1 MLLHRWLRVPLSCC
15 SIAFREGMPGLVSL
29 GYKPLQ
35 NMNKST
41 KNYRRIVGTGF
52 YLMKISALPLL
63 LLGWFASVSVA
74 YPQRGQE
81 LLTRRINLRVEK
93 TLLRDV
99 LRQISQQADV
109 RFSYNN
115 RYIPAESR
123 VNVISVNEPLGE
135 LLDRLLQ
142 PLSVG
147 YTVYSR
153 LIVLKPL
160 PTLETSSAE
169 GALDGST
176 MILDMTITGRVTDEN
191 NSPMPGVNVVLKGTT
206 RGTTTDVDGRYRLT
220 VPEGAANTLVFSLVG
235 YASQEVVAG
244 TQTALDIKL
253 LPDNKTLS
261 EVVVVGYNTVKRTDV
276 TSSVVS
282 VSAEDIRS
290 RPVANALQAI
300 QGKAA
305 GVDITSNERPGE
317 MGSIRIRGNRS
328 LTATNNPLYVVDG
341 IPLSSGGI
349 EFINPND
356 IEAIDILKD
365 ASATAIYG
373 SRGANGVVVV
383 TTKRGKSGRLALE
396 YVGTS
401 TFEQIQDRQ
410 QQMNSAQYIDLRR
423 DAYRR
428 INYINTL
435 AGKTTPAGTGYP
447 DGPSQ
452 VDDQRIFGGD
462 AYALANVNKGW
473 VNGTWNGDLVPTTDW
488 TGLVKRTGITQDHII
503 SASGGTDKI
512 KAYGSFGY
520 LRQEGTQLGQDYT
533 RYSAKVSVDVNPVK
547 WFKMGGTLDG
557 TFSKQNYGFSSTST
571 SGAGSLYAAAKGMLP
586 FAQPFDANGKRIN
599 LPGGDITIL
608 NPIGEDEYN
617 INLRKVTRAV
627 ASLYGEV
634 TIMDGLR
641 YRVNFGPDFYYN
653 NNGRWMDQNSINRG
667 GGEPGSTNY
676 AQLNNTNNF
685 SWSLDHLLYFDKT
698 FGQHSIGLTFLHNAT
713 SYRQETSSMT
723 ATKLPYNSQ
732 LWYQL
737 NSVSALD
744 GFSSNLVQSSLL
756 SYMARANYS
765 FNSKYIVTAF
775 GRWDGASQLAT
786 GHKWDFFPSLSVAW
800 RLDQEN
806 FMKTIPWVDE
816 LKLRVGVGETG
827 NAAISPYSTQ
837 GVLQTLYYT
846 FGSSVQAGYVSSD
859 ATLATP
865 ISFPNPQLGWEHT
878 RQYNLGIDF
887 NLFKGRINGALD
899 LYTSRTT
906 DLLLLRNILSI
917 NGYTTSL
924 ANVGETSNRGVELTV
939 NTTNIK
945 SRQFEWNSTIN
956 FATNK
961 DRIVS
966 LANGPVDDIN
976 NLWFIG
982 QRLSVYYDYAKDRIW
997 QNTPQ
1002 DLEEIQKY
1010 AANGQTFRPGDI
1022 KVVDQNKDYKI
1033 DANNDRVIRG
1043 SSSPSWTGGITNT
1056 ITYKGIQLSAFIF
1069 SRWKFMVQSGG
1080 QTLQGRYAQ
1089 QLVNYWTPTNA
1100 ANDYPAPNYNSA
1112 AGDAFVNSLN
1122 YQDGSFIKIRNI
1134 TLGYFIPTNAVQ
1146 KIGLSRVKVYAQLLN
1161 PGLIYSK
1168 ISWLDP
1174 DTGLSNFNRGLV
1186 FGLNVGF

>member
-1 MLLHRWLRVPLSCC
+1 
-15 SIAFREGMPGLVSL
+15 
-29 GYKPLQ
+29 
-35 NMNKST
+35 MNNCT

-52 YLMKISALPLL
+52 YLMKISALPVL
-63 LLGWFASVSVA
+63 LLGWFASASVA

-81 LLTRRINLRVEK
+81 LLTRRISMRVEK
-93 TLLRDV
+93 ALLRDV
-99 LRQISQQADV
+99 LRQISQQVDV

-115 RYIPAESR
+115 RSIPVDSR
-123 VNVISVNEPLGE
+123 VNVVAVNEPLGE
-135 LLDRLLQ
+135 VLNRVLQ
-142 PLSVG
+142 PISVG

-160 PTLETSSAE
+160 IRSETTSVE
-169 GALDGST
+169 ST
-176 MILDMTITGRVTDEN
+176 VERGIIEQNVTISGRVTDEKN
-191 NSPMPGVNVVLKGTT
+191 APMPGVNVVLKGTT
-206 RGTTTDVDGRYRLT
+206 RGTATDVEGRYRLT
-220 VPEGAANTLVFSLVG
+220 VTDPITTTLVFSLVG
-235 YASQEVVAG
+235 YASQEVVLG
-244 TQTALDIKL
+244 NQTIIDIQL
-253 LPDNKTLS
+253 LPDNKMLN

-276 TSSVVS
+276 TSAVVS

-328 LTATNNPLYVVDG
+328 LTANNNPLYVVDG

-396 YVGTS
+396 YVGTA

-410 QQMNSAQYIDLRR
+410 QMMSSAQYIEFRR
-423 DAYRR
+423 NAYRR

-435 AGKTTPAGTGYP
+435 AGRTTPAGTGYP
-447 DGPSQ
+447 DVTSQ

-462 AYALANVNKGW
+462 ANALANVNKGW
-473 VNGTWNGDLVPTTDW
+473 VNGVWNGDLVPTTDW
-488 TGLVKRTGITQDHII
+488 TGLVQRTGVTHDHII

-520 LRQEGTQLGQDYT
+520 LNQDGTQLGQDYT

-547 WFKMGGTLDG
+547 WFKMGGSLDG
-557 TFSKQNYGFSSTST
+557 TFSKQNYGFSSSSA

-586 FAQPFDANGKRIN
+586 FAIPYNANGNRIN

-608 NPIGEDEYN
+608 NPIGEDQYN
-617 INLRKVTRAV
+617 INLRNVTRAV

-653 NNGRWMDQNSINRG
+653 NNGRWQDQNSINRG

-676 AQLNNTNNF
+676 AQLNRTNNF
-685 SWSLDHLLYFDKT
+685 SWSLDQLIYFDKT
-698 FGQHSIGLTFLHNAT
+698 FGKHSIGLTLLQNAT

-737 NSVSALD
+737 NSVAALD
-744 GFSSNLVQSSLL
+744 GFSTNLVQSSLV
-756 SYMARANYS
+756 SYMARANYN
-765 FNSKYIVTAF
+765 FNSKYILTAF
-775 GRWDGASQLAT
+775 GRWDGASQLAP
-786 GHKWDFFPSLSVAW
+786 GHKWDFFPSVSAAW
-800 RLDQEN
+800 RLDQED
-806 FMKTIPWVDE
+806 FMKTSSWVDE
-816 LKLRVGVGETG
+816 LKLRVGVGVTG

-859 ATLATP
+859 ASLANP

-878 RQYNLGIDF
+878 RQWNLGVDF

-899 LYTSRTT
+899 LYSSQTT

-924 ANVGETSNRGVELTV
+924 ANIGATSNRGVELTV
-939 NTTNIK
+939 NSVNLKT
-945 SRQFEWNSTIN
+945 SQFEWASTLN
-956 FATNK
+956 LATNK

-966 LANGPVDDIN
+966 LANGPVNDLN

-982 QRLSVYYDYAKDRIW
+982 QRLSVYYDYQKERIW

-1010 AANGQTFRPGDI
+1010 AANGQVFRPGDI
-1022 KVVDQNKDYKI
+1022 KVVDQNKDFKI
-1033 DANNDRVIRG
+1033 DANNDRVIQG

-1056 ITYKGIQLSAFIF
+1056 FSYKGLELSAFIF
-1069 SRWKFMVQSGG
+1069 SRWNFMVRTGAE
-1080 QTLQGRYAQ
+1080 TLQGRYAQ
-1089 QLVNYWTPTNA
+1089 RLVDYWTPTNPT
-1100 ANDYPAPNYNSA
+1100 NEYQAPNYNSA
-1112 AGDAFVNSLN
+1112 AGDAFVNSSN
-1122 YQDGSFIKIRNI
+1122 YQDGSFIKVRNI
-1134 TLGYFIPTNAVQ
+1134 TLGYFIPVNLVQ
-1146 KIGLSRVKVYAQLLN
+1146 KAGLSRVKVYAQLLN

-1174 DTGLSNFNRGLV
+1174 DTGLANFNRGLV

>member
-1 MLLHRWLRVPLSCC
+1 
-15 SIAFREGMPGLVSL
+15 
-29 GYKPLQ
+29 
-35 NMNKST
+35 
-41 KNYRRIVGTGF
+41 
-52 YLMKISALPLL
+52 MKISVLPLF

-74 YPQRGQE
+74 YPQRGHE
-81 LLTRRINLRVEK
+81 LLTRRINLQVEK
-93 TLLRDV
+93 TMLRDV

-115 RYIPAESR
+115 RAIPVDNR
-123 VNVISVNEPLGE
+123 VNILSVNEPLGD
-135 LLDRLLQ
+135 LLDRMLP

-153 LIVLKPL
+153 SIVLKPL
-160 PTLETSSAE
+160 TALETSPVENS
-169 GALDGST
+169 LDKVV
-176 MILDMTITGRVTDEN
+176 MEQDVTITGRVTDEN
-191 NSPMPGVNVVLKGTT
+191 NEPLPGVNVILKGTP
-206 RGTTTDVDGRYRLT
+206 RGTSADAEGRFRLT
-220 VPEGAANTLVFSLVG
+220 VPEGTANTLVFSLVG
-235 YASQEVVAG
+235 YTSQEVAIGAQSSVNV
-244 TQTALDIKL
+244 KL
-253 LPDNKTLS
+253 LPDNKILN

-317 MGSIRIRGNRS
+317 IGSIRIRGNRS

-373 SRGANGVVVV
+373 SRGANGVVVI

-410 QQMNSAQYIDLRR
+410 QQMNSAQYIDFRR

-435 AGKTTPAGTGYP
+435 AGKTTPAGSGYP
-447 DGPSQ
+447 EGPSQ
-452 VDDQRIFGGD
+452 VDDQRIFAGD

-473 VNGTWNGDLVPTTDW
+473 ANGTWNGSLVPTTDW
-488 TGLVKRTGITQDHII
+488 TGLVKRTGITHDHII

-512 KAYGSFGY
+512 RAYGSFGY
-520 LRQEGTQLGQDYT
+520 LQQDGTQLGQDYT

-557 TFSKQNYGFSSTST
+557 TFSKQNYGFSSTSS

-586 FAQPFDANGKRIN
+586 FAQPFDDNGNRIN

-608 NPIGEDEYN
+608 NPIGEDQYN

-634 TIMDGLR
+634 TILDGLR

-667 GGEPGSTNY
+667 GGEPGATNY
-676 AQLNNTNNF
+676 AQLNQTNNF
-685 SWSLDHLLYFDKT
+685 SWSLDHLLYFDRA
-698 FGQHSIGLTFLHNAT
+698 FGKHSIGLTFLNNAT

-744 GFSSNLVQSSLL
+744 GFGSNLVQSSLL
-756 SYMARANYS
+756 SYMARANYN
-765 FNSKYIVTAF
+765 FNSKYIMTVF
-775 GRWDGASQLAT
+775 GRWDGASQLAA
-786 GHKWDFFPSLSVAW
+786 GHKWDFFPSLSMAW
-800 RLDQEN
+800 RMDQEN
-806 FMKTIPWVDE
+806 FLKSVPWVDE
-816 LKLRVGVGETG
+816 LKVRVGVGETG
-827 NAAISPYSTQ
+827 NAAIGPYSTQ

-846 FGSSVQAGYVSSD
+846 YGSSVQAGYVSSD
-859 ATLATP
+859 ASLANP

-878 RQYNLGIDF
+878 RQWNLGIDF

-899 LYTSRTT
+899 LYTSRTS
-906 DLLLLRNILSI
+906 DLLLLRNILSV

-924 ANVGETSNRGVELTV
+924 ANVGETSNRGVELTL
-939 NTTNIK
+939 NTVNIK
-945 SRQFEWNSTIN
+945 KNQFEWNSTLNI
-956 FATNK
+956 ATNK
-961 DRIVS
+961 DRIGS
-966 LANGPVDDIN
+966 LANGAVDDIN

-1002 DLEEIQKY
+1002 DLEEIKKY
-1010 AANGQTFRPGDI
+1010 AENGQVFRPGDI
-1022 KVVDQNKDYKI
+1022 KVVDQNGDYKI

-1043 SSSPSWTGGITNT
+1043 SSSPTLTGGITNT
-1056 ITYKGIQLSAFIF
+1056 FSYKGFQLSAFIF
-1069 SRWKFMVQSGG
+1069 SRWNYLVRTGAEP
-1080 QTLQGRYAQ
+1080 LQGRYAQ
-1089 QLVNYWTPTNA
+1089 RLVNYWTPANSG
-1100 ANDYPAPNYNSA
+1100 NDYPAPNYNSA
-1112 AGDAFVNSLN
+1112 AGDAFRNAMD
-1122 YQDGSFIKIRNI
+1122 YQDGSFIKIRNV
-1134 TLGYFIPTNAVQ
+1134 TLGYFIPPTLVQ
-1146 KIGLSRVKVYAQLLN
+1146 KVGLSRVKVYAQLLN
-1161 PGLIYSK
+1161 PGLIYSN

-1174 DTGLSNFNRGLV
+1174 DTGSFNFNRGLV

>member
-1 MLLHRWLRVPLSCC
+1 
-15 SIAFREGMPGLVSL
+15 
-29 GYKPLQ
+29 
-35 NMNKST
+35 MNKST
-41 KNYRRIVGTGF
+41 KICRRIVGTGF

-81 LLTRRINLRVEK
+81 LLTRRVNLRVEK

-99 LRQISQQADV
+99 LRQLSQQADV

-115 RYIPAESR
+115 RTVPVDSR
-123 VNVISVNEPLGE
+123 VNVVAVNEPLGE
-135 LLDRLLQ
+135 LLNRVLQ

-147 YTVYSR
+147 YTAYSQ

-160 PTLETSSAE
+160 SLKETSSAE
-169 GALDGST
+169 SNLDGEAISQDVS
-176 MILDMTITGRVTDEN
+176 ISGRVTDEK

-206 RGTTTDVDGRYRLT
+206 RGTTTDVEGRYRLT
-220 VPEGAANTLVFSLVG
+220 IAEGTTSTLVFSLVG
-235 YASQEVVAG
+235 YTSQEVVIG
-244 TQTALDIKL
+244 NQTSLDIKL

-290 RPVANALQAI
+290 RPVANALQAV

-383 TTKRGKSGRLALE
+383 TTKRGKNGRLSLE
-396 YVGTS
+396 YVGTA

-410 QQMNSAQYIDLRR
+410 QQMNSAQYIELRR
-423 DAYRR
+423 NAYRR
-428 INYINTL
+428 INYLNTL
-435 AGKTTPAGTGYP
+435 GGKTTPAGTGYP

-462 AYALANVNKGW
+462 TYALANVNKGW

-488 TGLVKRTGITQDHII
+488 RGLVARTGITHDHII

-557 TFSKQNYGFSSTST
+557 TFSKQNYGFSSTSST
-571 SGAGSLYAAAKGMLP
+571 GPGSLYAAARGMLP
-586 FAQPFDANGKRIN
+586 FAQPYDANGNRIN

-608 NPIGEDEYN
+608 NPIGEDQYN
-617 INLRKVTRAV
+617 INLRKVTRAL

-676 AQLNNTNNF
+676 AQLNNTTNF
-685 SWSLDHLLYFDKT
+685 SWSLDQLVYFDKT
-698 FGQHSIGLTFLHNAT
+698 FGKHSLGLTFLQNAT
-713 SYRQETSSMT
+713 SYRQETSGMT

-744 GFSSNLVQSSLL
+744 GFSSNLVQSALA
-756 SYMARANYS
+756 SYMARANYN
-765 FNSKYIVTAF
+765 FNSKYILTAF
-775 GRWDGASQLAT
+775 GRWDGASQLAP
-786 GHKWDFFPSLSVAW
+786 GKKWDFFPSVSAAW

-806 FMKTIPWVDE
+806 FMKSVPWVDE
-816 LKLRVGVGETG
+816 LKLRVGVGVTG
-827 NAAISPYSTQ
+827 NAAIAPYSTQ

-859 ATLATP
+859 ASLATP
-865 ISFPNPQLGWEHT
+865 ISLPNPQLGWEHT

-899 LYTSRTT
+899 LYSSRTT

-924 ANVGETSNRGVELTV
+924 ANIGETANRGIELTL
-939 NTTNIK
+939 NTENIRT
-945 SRQFEWNSTIN
+945 RQFSWNSTLNIG
-956 FATNK
+956 TNK

-966 LANGPVDDIN
+966 LANGPINDIN

-982 QRLSVYYDYAKDRIW
+982 QRLSVYYDYQKDRIW
-997 QNTPQ
+997 QNTTQ
-1002 DLEEIQKY
+1002 DLEEMQKY

-1022 KVVDQNKDYKI
+1022 KVVDQNGDYKI

-1056 ITYKGIQLSAFIF
+1056 FSYKGIELSAFIF
-1069 SRWKFMVQSGG
+1069 SRLNFMVQTGAEA
-1080 QTLQGRYAQ
+1080 LQGRYAQ
-1089 QLVNYWTPTNA
+1089 RLVDYWTPTNPTNA
-1100 ANDYPAPNYNSA
+1100 YQAPNYNSA
-1112 AGDAFVNSLN
+1112 AGDAFVNASN
-1122 YQDGSFIKIRNI
+1122 YQDGSFVKIRNV
-1134 TLGYFIPTNAVQ
+1134 TLGYIIPTNLVQ
-1146 KIGLSRVKVYAQLLN
+1146 KVGLSRVKVYGQLLN
-1161 PGLIYSK
+1161 PGLIYSN

-1174 DTGLSNFNRGLV
+1174 DTGSSNFNRGLV

>member
-1 MLLHRWLRVPLSCC
+1 
-15 SIAFREGMPGLVSL
+15 
-29 GYKPLQ
+29 
-35 NMNKST
+35 
-41 KNYRRIVGTGF
+41 
-52 YLMKISALPLL
+52 MKVSALPLL

-81 LLTRRINLRVEK
+81 LLNRRINLRVEK
-93 TLLRDV
+93 TLLREV
-99 LRQISQQADV
+99 LHHISQRVDV
-109 RFSYNN
+109 RFSYNS
-115 RYIPAESR
+115 RTIPLDSR
-123 VNVISVNEPLGE
+123 VNVVSVNEPLGD
-135 LLDRLLQ
+135 LLDRLLK
-142 PLSVG
+142 PLNVG

-153 LIVLKPL
+153 SIVLKPL
-160 PTLETSSAE
+160 PPSETTSTSVE
-169 GALDGST
+169 NSLNGAST
-176 MILDMTITGRVTDEN
+176 AQDVTISGRVTDEN
-191 NSPMPGVNVVLKGTT
+191 NAPMPGVNVVLKGTT
-206 RGTTTDVDGRYRLT
+206 RGAATDSEGRYRLT
-220 VPEGAANTLVFSLVG
+220 VTDPATTTLVFSLVG
-235 YASQEVVAG
+235 YTSQEVVIGA
-244 TQTALDIKL
+244 QTLLDIKL
-253 LPDNKTLS
+253 LPDNKMLN

-282 VSAEDIRS
+282 VSADDIRS

-328 LTATNNPLYVVDG
+328 LTANNNPLYVVDG

-396 YVGTS
+396 YVGTA

-410 QQMNSAQYIDLRR
+410 QMMNSAQYIDFRR
-423 DAYRR
+423 NAYRR
-428 INYINTL
+428 INYLNTL
-435 AGKTTPAGTGYP
+435 AGRTTPAGTGYP
-447 DGPSQ
+447 ENPSQ

-462 AYALANVNKGW
+462 ANALANVNKGW

-488 TGLVKRTGITQDHII
+488 TGLVQRTGITHDHII

-520 LRQEGTQLGQDYT
+520 LNQDGTQLGQDYT

-547 WFKMGGTLDG
+547 WFKMGGTIDG
-557 TFSKQNYGFSSTST
+557 TFSKQNYGFSSTSA

-586 FAQPFDANGKRIN
+586 VAIPYNANGNRIN
-599 LPGGDITIL
+599 LPGGDVTIL
-608 NPIGEDEYN
+608 NPIGEDQYN
-617 INLRKVTRAV
+617 INLRNVTRAV

-634 TIMDGLR
+634 TIIDGLR

-676 AQLNNTNNF
+676 AQLNRTNNF
-685 SWSLDHLLYFDKT
+685 SWSLDQLVYYDKA
-698 FGQHSIGLTFLHNAT
+698 FGKHSIGITLLQNAT

-737 NSVSALD
+737 NSVAALD
-744 GFSSNLVQSSLL
+744 GFGTNLVQSSLV
-756 SYMARANYS
+756 SYMARANYN
-765 FNSKYIVTAF
+765 FNSKYILTAF
-775 GRWDGASQLAT
+775 GRWDGASQLAP
-786 GHKWDFFPSLSVAW
+786 GHKWDFFPSVSAAW
-800 RLDQEN
+800 RLDQED
-806 FMKTIPWVDE
+806 FMKSSAWVDE
-816 LKLRVGVGETG
+816 LKLRVGVGVTG

-846 FGSSVQAGYVSSD
+846 YGSSVQAGYVSSD
-859 ATLATP
+859 ASLANP

-878 RQYNLGIDF
+878 RQWNLGVDF
-887 NLFKGRINGALD
+887 NVFKGRINGALD
-899 LYTSRTT
+899 LYSSQTT

-924 ANVGETSNRGVELTV
+924 ANVGATSNRGVELTV
-939 NTTNIK
+939 NSVNLKT
-945 SRQFEWNSTIN
+945 SQFEWTSTLN
-956 FATNK
+956 LATNK

-966 LANGPVDDIN
+966 LANGPVNDIN
-976 NLWFIG
+976 NSWFIG
-982 QRLSVYYDYAKDRIW
+982 QRLSVYYDYQKDRIW

-1010 AANGQTFRPGDI
+1010 AANGQVFRPGDI
-1022 KVVDQNKDYKI
+1022 KVIDQNKDFKI
-1033 DANNDRVIRG
+1033 DANNDRVIQG
-1043 SSSPSWTGGITNT
+1043 SSSPGWTGGITNT
-1056 ITYKGIQLSAFIF
+1056 FSYKGLELSAFIF
-1069 SRWKFMVQSGG
+1069 SRWNFMMRTGAES
-1080 QTLQGRYAQ
+1080 LQGRYAQ
-1089 QLVNYWTPTNA
+1089 RLVDYWTPTNPT
-1100 ANDYPAPNYNSA
+1100 NSYQAPNYNSA
-1112 AGDAFVNSLN
+1112 AGDAFVNAGN

-1134 TLGYFIPTNAVQ
+1134 TLGYFIPVNLVQ
-1146 KIGLSRVKVYAQLLN
+1146 KVGLSRVKVYAQLLN

-1174 DTGLSNFNRGLV
+1174 DTGLSNYNRGLV